1 MMANAQVLHC
11 LDFELL
17 RGVSRGIANKLSIVI
32 MLAAYF
38 VPAGTETIKRTPSN
52 LLSWQ
57 YSSHK
62 VLCKDDSP

>member
-1 MMANAQVLHC
+1 MGNAQVLRC

-17 RGVSRGIANKLSIVI
+17 RGVSRGIANKLSTVI

-38 VPAGTETIKRTPSN
+38 V
-52 LLSWQ
+52 LSWR
-57 YSSHK
+57 YISHE